1 MRKLSLRLDIRIYNW
16 SEGYGTT
23 VSEYL
28 EHAVHFVLEFGG
40 IGSRVIV
47 SPWVMPK
54 HDTSVYL
61 TDKTFKE
68 VEKLAKQ
75 NNLSKAQI
83 LNCSAIMFHVKH
95 IHDAEREEK
104 ESE

>member
-1 MRKLSLRLDIRIYNW
+1 MRKLSIRLDVRIYNW
-16 SEGYGTT
+16 AEGYGGT

-28 EHAVHFVLEFGG
+28 EHAVHFVLEFGD

-61 TDKTFKE
+61 TDRVYRE
-68 VEKLAKQ
+68 VEKLARQ
-75 NNLSKAQI
+75 CNMSKARV
-83 LNCSAIMFHVKH
+83 LNRSAIMFHSGC
-95 IHDAEREEK
+95 IHEMEDIV
-104 ESE
+104 S